1 MGSSGYP
8 FRMNVRLCGFQ
19 GPLGGSPAPGPKRH
33 SLGIAADIP
42 PSKIPGR
49 SSMRI
54 DDMTDAE
61 ARELMRLN
69 PDSWSSENKYRLGQY
84 LVRAAISDGYRVK
97 R

>member
-1 MGSSGYP
+1 
-8 FRMNVRLCGFQ
+8 
-19 GPLGGSPAPGPKRH
+19 
-33 SLGIAADIP
+33 
-42 PSKIPGR
+42 
-49 SSMRI
+49 MRI